1 MVSGQLN
8 VHSAEIAK
16 DKSEAVIEQELDAPV
31 RVILCWSFLDII
43 QQFKSLTAEISYMV
57 LSTFHPCYCLRVGQ
71 FPHLY
76 DCIEALLWLY

>member
-31 RVILCWSFLDII
+31 RAILC
-43 QQFKSLTAEISYMV
+43 
-57 LSTFHPCYCLRVGQ
+57 
-71 FPHLY
+71 
-76 DCIEALLWLY
+76 